1 VQTQPTRLVRSRS
14 DTLIAGVAGGI
25 ASYLGV
31 DPVFVR
37 LVFVLLAFSGVGIAL
52 YLILWLIMPLE
63 GAAGD
68 PPPQAIDEMR
78 QQAYR
83 VADELRE
90 AFGGQP
96 RRPRYDPMS
105 GEPLDEAEIPIQNLG
120 PQVPTP
126 DAAARRAQTLG
137 LVLLGVGGFLL
148 LTMIPGFGALV
159 GRFLF
164 PAVLIGA
171 GIWVLLRRRA

>member
-1 VQTQPTRLVRSRS
+1 MPIQPTRLVRSRS
-14 DTLIAGVAGGI
+14 DTMIAGVAGGI

-37 LVFVLLAFSGVGIAL
+37 LVFVLLGFSGVGIAL

-63 GAAGD
+63 RTTGD
-68 PPPQAIDEMR
+68 APSQAIDEMR

-83 VADELRE
+83 VGDDLRE

-105 GEPLDEAEIPIQNLG
+105 GEPLDEAEIPIENLG
-120 PQVPTP
+120 PQASSS
-126 DAAARRAQTLG
+126 DAAARRARILG

-148 LTMIPGFGALV
+148 LTMIPGVGALV

-164 PAVLIGA
+164 PAVVIGA
-171 GIWVLLRRRA
+171 GIWVVLRHRA